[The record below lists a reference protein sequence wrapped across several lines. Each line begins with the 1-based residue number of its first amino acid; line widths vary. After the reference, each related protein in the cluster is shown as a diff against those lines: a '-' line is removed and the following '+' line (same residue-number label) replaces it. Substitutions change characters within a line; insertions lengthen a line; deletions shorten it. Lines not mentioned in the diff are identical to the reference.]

1 MQSMLRPLSLVLG
14 AVLLTMVVGACDMF
28 ETRDRTFDDDPKI
41 EFFPLSN
48 GVDEAELDDSFGAT
62 SDTTIT
68 TRVQLIGPQR
78 DSDLSV
84 DFVVDDS
91 STAEEGVHYSLPSTS
106 ATIDANSSTAEVN
119 VTVLNNDQNDGGTNY
134 ELFLTLQDSQGAE
147 AAENLKTYTLTIV
160 GNDEGGT

>member
-1 MQSMLRPLSLVLG
+1 
-14 AVLLTMVVGACDMF
+14 MF

-41 EFFPLSN
+41 EFFPLN
-48 GVDEAELDDSFGAT
+48 DGVNEAELDNSFGAT
-62 SDTTIT
+62 DDTTIST
-68 TRVQLIGPQR
+68 NVQLIGPQR

-84 DFVVDDS
+84 SLVVDDS

-106 ATIDANSSTAEVN
+106 TTIDANSSTAEVS
-119 VTVLNNDQNDGGTNY
+119 VTVLNNAQNDGGTNH
-134 ELFLTLQDSQGAE
+134 ELFLTLQDSEGVE